1 MLKDFS
7 NSIYLLNTLN
17 GIAILDATA
26 LETPEAGVRYV
37 RYDTVNSLLAKSYQ
51 AGLDSRKNI
60 YEMTTIE
67 KN

>member
-1 MLKDFS
+1 MLKDFP

-26 LETPEAGVRYV
+26 LETSEAGV

-51 AGLDSRKNI
+51 AGLDNRKNI